1 MTNYVQRLA
10 QLSGANGVRFAGKI
24 FGTQKDYWIAS
35 GSLSTAEEFQ
45 IERNIERRGLGLNKL
60 VYWVTENL
68 LSDWIQLPD
77 CKPEHIKAAR
87 QIKHILTGDLNASV
101 NSNPTFPGKE
111 RHYLRAQIAR
121 IFAATNIAPKGL
133 FEISEET
140 NEMKFTEEF
149 TIPQTEELRNL
160 ETWCNVEQSILKVGR
175 TTHISSLGKS
185 AEEAEEELNK
195 LNDEDKADERFRGI
209 NEHTP
214 VVGMETAWVSKVAGD
229 TQQYN
234 LIPNAFKKQE
244 GTTSY
249 AVNVLKSLRWP
260 GAVTVSKGGKF
271 TNVYVGFGQKRVD
284 PSFNPT
290 EPPELMR
297 DPVDSVEQPEP
308 TPFNEP
314 KVVEEKKEEGEEKPV
329 EEDE

>member
-1 MTNYVQRLA
+1 M
-10 QLSGANGVRFAGKI
+10 
-24 FGTQKDYWIAS
+24 
-35 GSLSTAEEFQ
+35 
-45 IERNIERRGLGLNKL
+45 
-60 VYWVTENL
+60 
-68 LSDWIQLPD
+68 
-77 CKPEHIKAAR
+77 
-87 QIKHILTGDLNASV
+87 
-101 NSNPTFPGKE
+101 
-111 RHYLRAQIAR
+111 RAQIAR

-297 DPVDSVEQPEP
+297 DPVDSVE
-308 TPFNEP
+308 
-314 KVVEEKKEEGEEKPV
+314 
-329 EEDE
+329 